1 MIWLVACTQQVVE
14 EPSALNDTLVI
25 AMQADISSL
34 NPVTAQAAS
43 DHNVIDTMNRHLVRS
58 GFDCGLSFHPDLAES
73 WEFNEDSTQ
82 LRMRLRTDALWSDGV
97 PITARDV
104 AFTYEL
110 VADDLVASPRRPNIE
125 RMVPESRVEILGDHE
140 LVFHFVSGYDQ
151 TTMLAHAG
159 DVRLVPEHVLRDADR
174 ATLRGHAFSREPV
187 VSGPW
192 RIERWDPNDR
202 LVIEPVQEWWGPS
215 EQRPH
220 LRRVIFK
227 VLPEYATRIM
237 ELENGSSDMV
247 VSLQVADADRIARQQ
262 PEIDIVRRG
271 WRSTDYLAWNRFD
284 AASYSAVLE
293 RMGPAEM
300 DWGQV
305 EPHPLFSEV
314 EVRRALSM
322 AIDVDKLI
330 GDLLT
335 SSETGEVYGKRAVS
349 TVSPEI
355 CAYHNADIEPLPH
368 DPEKARRILAGQ
380 GWSDT
385 DGDGVLDKA
394 GVPFRF
400 TLLTNSGNPRRAK
413 ASIIIQA
420 NLAAVGVDVQIE
432 KLESNTFFSRL
443 RKKDFEVA
451 LSGWSASTFV
461 DMSSL
466 WHSGHHNAQNYTSY
480 DNPEVD
486 ALIEQALSTPDPVA
500 AQALWKEVQAKV
512 YADQP
517 YTFLYWR
524 DEIVGLHERFSD
536 AKVDFLYPYGDL
548 ETWWVPPDEVKYKR

>member
-215 EQRPH
+215 
-220 LRRVIFK
+220 
-227 VLPEYATRIM
+227 
-237 ELENGSSDMV
+237 
-247 VSLQVADADRIARQQ
+247 
-262 PEIDIVRRG
+262 
-271 WRSTDYLAWNRFD
+271 
-284 AASYSAVLE
+284 
-293 RMGPAEM
+293 
-300 DWGQV
+300 
-305 EPHPLFSEV
+305 
-314 EVRRALSM
+314 
-322 AIDVDKLI
+322 
-330 GDLLT
+330 
-335 SSETGEVYGKRAVS
+335 
-349 TVSPEI
+349 
-355 CAYHNADIEPLPH
+355 
-368 DPEKARRILAGQ
+368 
-380 GWSDT
+380 
-385 DGDGVLDKA
+385 
-394 GVPFRF
+394 
-400 TLLTNSGNPRRAK
+400 
-413 ASIIIQA
+413 
-420 NLAAVGVDVQIE
+420 
-432 KLESNTFFSRL
+432 
-443 RKKDFEVA
+443 
-451 LSGWSASTFV
+451 
-461 DMSSL
+461 
-466 WHSGHHNAQNYTSY
+466 
-480 DNPEVD
+480 
-486 ALIEQALSTPDPVA
+486 
-500 AQALWKEVQAKV
+500 
-512 YADQP
+512 
-517 YTFLYWR
+517 
-524 DEIVGLHERFSD
+524 
-536 AKVDFLYPYGDL
+536 
-548 ETWWVPPDEVKYKR
+548 